1 LIPRTDLRLLSILPQ
16 MRLATMSSMTAPLR
30 VSFLGLCALFGLFG
44 RLHAQD
50 VIPWD
55 GIRQLELSDFR
66 SPATQIGGGN
76 SYSLQSAA
84 SFDFAFQMSTGEFMF
99 TKNFNEKVSCSFRPA
114 AAVLM
119 APDSMVSRQL
129 LGFARYQFDLNELYA
144 RKFRKRMYEEKGAF
158 SDVSFFR
165 PSYDALQQEMVERH
179 ARAAADTDIGRQEEA
194 LQALHRDVI
203 TEIALLKDYCRS
215 CKPPKKG
222 R

>member
-1 LIPRTDLRLLSILPQ
+1 MGASLLSVALQ
-16 MRLATMSSMTAPLR
+16 MHRATMSAMIAPLR
-30 VSFLGLCALFGLFG
+30 WSLLGLCALFGLYG

-84 SFDFAFQMSTGEFMF
+84 GFDFAFQMSTGEFMF
-99 TKNFNEKVSCSFRPA
+99 TKNFNEKVNCTFRPA
-114 AAVLM
+114 ASVLM
-119 APDSMVSRQL
+119 APDSVIARQL
-129 LGFARYQFDLNELYA
+129 LAFARYQFDLNELYA
-144 RKFRKRMYEEKGAF
+144 RKFRKRLYEEKGAF

-165 PSYDALQQEMVERH
+165 PAYDALQQEMAERH

-203 TEIALLKDYCRS
+203 TEIALLKDYCRT
-215 CKPPKKG
+215 CKPPMK
-222 R
+222 RR